1 MAGESPSAEAQA
13 AVPSRPVPG
22 GSLLPCPGSEFSSP
36 PAFSRNAGAVPGAEV
51 PGRLPA
57 AGPAGKA
64 APGSPTA
71 PHRCAAPRR
80 AEACRRARGAVLRRL
95 LSRRDPQPSGL
106 PGAGASG
113 AVRAGVA
120 ARTARA
126 QAGAQPHLLRPGD
139 ADISALPAGGLRPQP
154 SAGRARSSPR
164 PPAKTRWR
172 RTARMRN
179 CKRRNSLG
187 TERGCPAPRGT
198 GEGKEPER
206 SQPLCALGPSPN
218 C

>member
-1 MAGESPSAEAQA
+1 MGGERSARGRGLGPDPRGWPGRAPPPGHRR
-13 AVPSRPVPG
+13 PSRPVPSHPG
-22 GSLLPCPGSEFSSP
+22 GSLLPCPGSGFSSP

-95 LSRRDPQPSGL
+95 LSRGDPQPSGL
-106 PGAGASG
+106 PGAGAGG

-139 ADISALPAGGLRPQP
+139 AGIPALPAGGLRPQP

-172 RTARMRN
+172 RTARM
-179 CKRRNSLG
+179 
-187 TERGCPAPRGT
+187 
-198 GEGKEPER
+198 
-206 SQPLCALGPSPN
+206 
-218 C
+218 